1 MGNAVSAWTPTFI
14 GTTFLADAILIVHFA
29 FVLFII
35 GGFAL
40 ILAGALRGWRWIGNP
55 VFRYTHL
62 AAIAFVAMEALVGI
76 ACPLTV
82 WEDAL
87 RHATPEMPSF
97 IGRWV
102 SRLLYYD
109 LPGWVFT
116 VTYVLFAVAVGV
128 TLWLIPPRSAR
139 RIGL

>member
-1 MGNAVSAWTPTFI
+1 MPAFM
-14 GTTFLADAILIVHFA
+14 GTTFLADAILIAHFA

-40 ILAGALRGWRWIGNP
+40 ILAGALCGWRWIRNP
-55 VFRYTHL
+55 VFRYAHL
-62 AAIAFVAMEALVGI
+62 AAIAFVAVEALVGI

-87 RHATPEMPSF
+87 RHSTPETPSF

-139 RIGL
+139 RMGL

>member
-1 MGNAVSAWTPTFI
+1 MGTPAASWIPSFVGPTA
-14 GTTFLADAILIVHFA
+14 LADFVLVVHFA
-29 FVLFII
+29 FVLFIV
-35 GGFAL
+35 GGVGLIFAGGVL
-40 ILAGALRGWRWIGNP
+40 GWRWIRNAG
-55 VFRYTHL
+55 FRYTHL
-62 AAIAFVAMEALVGI
+62 AAIVFVAVEALVGM

-87 RHATPEMPSF
+87 RQATPAAPTF

-116 VTYVLFAVAVGV
+116 VIYVLFAIAVGV

-139 RIGL
+139 GMKL